1 MQEGAEIKN
10 PSEMTQQIELF
21 ETALRKRTDGND
33 KILEIKKDGNCGI
46 RCLMYIFY
54 INSNFIKDDKKA
66 TIEKYLNTPNI
77 YKDDCI
83 EGTDV
88 YNYSMLLR
96 NMLTDKIDTQNN
108 FDFLFAH
115 HLKEIWDNL
124 VKTFSYPFP
133 LVTIRKEDNELLTP
147 MYDIYPSGTHLY
159 NLAILDRSGHFDIL
173 RVNAKIIDKPAR
185 KKK

>member
-1 MQEGAEIKN
+1 MF
-10 PSEMTQQIELF
+10 P
-21 ETALRKRTDGND
+21 
-33 KILEIKKDGNCGI
+33 KDFFKDDAKDRI
-46 RCLMYIFY
+46 QKY
-54 INSNFIKDDKKA
+54 INMK
-66 TIEKYLNTPNI
+66 NI
-77 YKDDCI
+77 YNEACDKNINTNAYD
-83 EGTDV
+83 
-88 YNYSMLLR
+88 YNILLR
-96 NMLTDKIDTQNN
+96 EMLNDKIDTQNN